1 MVLLDLLG
9 EVKDPRRA
17 QGQRYKL
24 APLLLSIVL
33 SVLSG
38 ATSFRKMALYMA
50 IQRDRLN
57 QLWGTHWQDTPS
69 YGAIRDFLAALDE
82 SSLEAVLRRHARYLA
97 NVSETASV
105 ETGIRCIALDGKAL
119 RGSAHRLDEVRARQ
133 IVSAFAQAD
142 RLVLA
147 QCEIEEK
154 TNEIP
159 VVQQLIAELGLSDC
173 LYTADALHCQKNTGN
188 GLGL

>member
-9 EVKDPRRA
+9 DVKDPRRA

-24 APLLLSIVL
+24 PPLLLSIVL
-33 SVLSG
+33 SVLCG
-38 ATSFRKMALYMA
+38 ATSFRKMAVYMA
-50 IQRDRLN
+50 VQRDRLN
-57 QLWGTHWQDTPS
+57 QLWGTQWKDTPS

-82 SSLEAVLRRHARYLA
+82 QALETVLRRHACCLA
-97 NVSETASV
+97 DATETVAV
-105 ETGIRCIALDGKAL
+105 ETGMRCIALDGKAL
-119 RGSAHRLDEVRARQ
+119 RGSANRLEGGRARQ

-159 VVQQLIAELGLSDC
+159 VVQELIAELGLSDC
-173 LYTADALHCQKNTGN
+173 LFTADALHCQKNTGN
-188 GLGL
+188 GLGA